1 MDLEIV
7 KKDIRIMEFLSRS
20 KLSNWWCWGKKSG
33 GLPSATCRI

>member
-20 KLSNWWCWGKKSG
+20 KLSNWWCWEKKVEVC
-33 GLPSATCRI
+33 PAPHIE